1 MKLSIKYQHVSI
13 ALDIA
18 AAGVGALGGPLNAM
32 TAVIGKRGLE
42 RAIRHSAER
51 IASRRR
57 RTRPEPEFEL
67 ATLVAAG
74 LARDSENGVGTD
86 ADIDLRAGRTESP
99 MSGLTTLVDA

>member
-51 IASRRR
+51 IASCRRR
-57 RTRPEPEFEL
+57 VRPEPEFEL
-67 ATLVAAG
+67 ATLVAAS
-74 LARDSENGVGTD
+74 LARDSENGFGSG
-86 ADIDLRAGRTESP
+86 ADIDLRVERADSP
-99 MSGLTTLVDA
+99 MSGRTTLVDA